1 MPPTVS
7 RVTRSKAEAKAGY
20 NGMSKWYD
28 AVSGSSE
35 KKYRDT
41 GLQKLAAQPG
51 EHILEIGFGTG
62 HCLLALAQAV
72 GENGHVYGLDISE
85 GMRDIAQ
92 TRLQQAGVAERA
104 TLHIGDAAET
114 LPASDLDAIFMSF
127 TLELFDTPEI
137 PQVLQQCYAALKPGG
152 RIGVVSLE
160 KTDAFAVRLYEW
172 FHEKM
177 PATVDCRPIYAQA
190 ALREAGFEID
200 NLNSM
205 VMWGLP
211 VEIVLAKKPR
221 E

>member
-1 MPPTVS
+1 
-7 RVTRSKAEAKAGY
+7 VTRSKTEAKAGY

-28 AVSGSSE
+28 TVAGSSE
-35 KKYRDT
+35 KKYRDL

-51 EHILEIGFGTG
+51 ERILEIGFGTG

-72 GENGHVYGLDISE
+72 GAAGHIYGLDISE

-92 TRLQQAGVAERA
+92 ARLAQAGLAERV
-104 TLHIGDAAET
+104 TLHIGDAA
-114 LPASDLDAIFMSF
+114 ASIPTDNLDAIFMSF

-137 PQVLQQCYAALKPGG
+137 PQVLQQCLAALKPGG

-160 KTDAFAVRLYEW
+160 KTDAFVVRIYEW

-177 PATVDCRPIYAQA
+177 PNTVDCRPIYAQA
-190 ALREAGFEID
+190 ALRQAGFEISD
-200 NLNSM
+200 ANTE

-211 VEIVLAKKPR
+211 VEIVLAKKAGGR
-221 E
+221 A